1 MLLYCVLAEFTLAAA
16 SWATY
21 FVIIIQQFRWTIT
34 ESTADS
40 VTRVRL
46 GNIRVLANAIIL
58 VNYVITDGV
67 LVHRAGVLCQG
78 FGQSRSKLTALY
90 MRIPQASLSITVGPR
105 CCIQN
110 LLGAFRLTCTG
121 PLASVVATIV
131 LRATATALIMN
142 GRARIDAIEQA
153 LKPLQ
158 VASLG
163 FTLITNVS
171 AMAPIVILTL
181 RYRKQDTDFLRGVTT
196 AGSGVQ
202 VLAVLVE
209 SGVIYCIVSII
220 SIPVA
225 FIHLPCGT
233 LGDLF
238 VQAGAQLAGI
248 YVAVVIVVVAVSQ
261 GELSGGSEYTSDGT
275 AIISLMVFGHAPGS
289 EDTHWEEQSVSQC
302 SPDKGDQ
309 PGENDNVP
317 SHN

>member
-90 MRIPQASLSITVGPR
+90 MRIPQASLSITV
-105 CCIQN
+105 
-110 LLGAFRLTCTG
+110 
-121 PLASVVATIV
+121 ASVVATIV